1 MEIHLTVILSILII
15 VYFMGLCDLTI
26 GSMNII
32 DDCSATNISVCT
44 SCVTSISVEVRCCPW
59 FRKMDDYIN
68 PKIIAYTNV
77 YILTISNFKT
87 ETRNQEITSL
97 FLSTYRYLRN
107 LSIIS
112 SQATYIS
119 QNAFN
124 ELTDL
129 EYLNLKNNCI
139 TTLPSNLFQKTIKLK
154 WLSLASNKIKTL
166 PERIFEPVAELK
178 YLDLSYNLLEDIN
191 T

>member
-1 MEIHLTVILSILII
+1 MEIYLTVILSILII
-15 VYFMGLCDLTI
+15 AYFMGLCDLTI
-26 GSMNII
+26 GSVNII
-32 DDCSATNISVCT
+32 DDCTASNVSACT
-44 SCVTSISVEVRCCPW
+44 SCVTTASVEVRCCPW
-59 FRKMDDYIN
+59 FRKMDDYVN
-68 PKIIAYTNV
+68 PKIIACTKV
-77 YILTISNFKT
+77 HILTISNFKT
-87 ETRNQEITSL
+87 ETRNQEVTSL
-97 FLSTYRYLRN
+97 FLSTYRNLRN

-119 QNAFN
+119 PNAFN

-129 EYLNLKNNCI
+129 EYLNLENNSI
-139 TTLPSNLFQKTIKLK
+139 ATLPSNVFRKTIKLK

-166 PERIFEPVAELK
+166 PDRIFEPVAELK